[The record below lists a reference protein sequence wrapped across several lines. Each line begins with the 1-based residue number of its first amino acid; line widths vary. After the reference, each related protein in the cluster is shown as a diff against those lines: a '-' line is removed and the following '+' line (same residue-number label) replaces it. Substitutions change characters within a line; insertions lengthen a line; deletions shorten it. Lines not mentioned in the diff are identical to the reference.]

1 MSFFSHAT
9 KCLPAI
15 RMLAYTFSMYKS
27 TAVAGMVDVYMSS
40 IRYRFVKHQGKLF
53 GELPVTFAYTE
64 CKVVDFTK
72 IKILVHV

>member
-1 MSFFSHAT
+1 MSFFPHAT

-15 RMLAYTFSMYKS
+15 HVLAYTFSMYES
-27 TAVAGMVDVYMSS
+27 TAVAAGMVDVYMSS
-40 IRYRFVKHQGKLF
+40 ISYRLVKHPGKLF

-72 IKILVHV
+72 